1 MPMSNP
7 AFKQLPHQ
15 ERATVSMTSI
25 PPTPTFQHVER
36 LHPCIRARRRFIL
49 RFLACCAVMTAV
61 GACIFSYRCCPS
73 DVWFWE
79 RILYVGL
86 ILLNASPAYLLAL
99 PARTKRATLLQLLG
113 LVLPLLGAL
122 ASCTLCWATAS
133 DDTMRLAYA
142 MCTCVPGS
150 VGMVYCGAPVFLL
163 HLLLSYL
170 EKKRGL

>member
-1 MPMSNP
+1 
-7 AFKQLPHQ
+7 
-15 ERATVSMTSI
+15 
-25 PPTPTFQHVER
+25 
-36 LHPCIRARRRFIL
+36 
-49 RFLACCAVMTAV
+49 MTAV